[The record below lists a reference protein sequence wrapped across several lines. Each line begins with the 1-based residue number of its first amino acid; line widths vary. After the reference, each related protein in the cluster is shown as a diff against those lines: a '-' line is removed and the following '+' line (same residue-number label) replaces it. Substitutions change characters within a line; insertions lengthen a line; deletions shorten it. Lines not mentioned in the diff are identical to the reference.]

1 MGLQIKVTV
10 EFDSGRAGQKTLAD
24 IEAVNPPS
32 DVNRDEGNLIATW
45 QNAADALVETV
56 VDEFTTGD
64 AILEVH
70 LVKEE

>member
-1 MGLQIKVTV
+1 L
-10 EFDSGRAGQKTLAD
+10 
-24 IEAVNPPS
+24 
-32 DVNRDEGNLIATW
+32 